1 MNAML
6 TMRQRLN
13 GNLII
18 FGGAIVKSTNSPY
31 EDLANAIVLKAV
43 EDYREAL
50 RVLSLNPNNNDAV
63 SEVRSIERFFRSGY
77 FGILTK
83 LDPEMLIERLNEEAT
98 V

>member
-1 MNAML
+1 MK
-6 TMRQRLN
+6 T
-13 GNLII
+13 
-18 FGGAIVKSTNSPY
+18 TNSPY

-63 SEVRSIERFFRSGY
+63 SEVRSIERFFHSGY